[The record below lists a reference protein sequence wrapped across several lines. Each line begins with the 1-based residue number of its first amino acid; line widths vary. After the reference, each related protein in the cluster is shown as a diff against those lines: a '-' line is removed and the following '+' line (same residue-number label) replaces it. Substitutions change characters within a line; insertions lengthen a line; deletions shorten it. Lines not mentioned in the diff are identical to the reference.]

1 MVECL
6 SSKHEALSNSN
17 TAQKKAK
24 EILNFQ
30 NSFLSLSLS
39 LSLCLSLS
47 LSLSLTHTHTH
58 THTHGDTHT
67 PTYVGVGEREDGGGG
82 REGEEKKYL
91 EHFTENRILLNLKEL
106 FYLSIVM
113 A

>member
-1 MVECL
+1 
-6 SSKHEALSNSN
+6 
-17 TAQKKAK
+17 
-24 EILNFQ
+24 
-30 NSFLSLSLS
+30 
-39 LSLCLSLS
+39 
-47 LSLSLTHTHTH
+47 
-58 THTHGDTHT
+58 
-67 PTYVGVGEREDGGGG
+67 VGVGEREDGGGG